1 MPVGLTPKPLQILY
15 GHTDEV
21 TSVGISTELD
31 MAVSGSRVSIFI
43 FFPSLPP
50 LQSKPTVCLKLR
62 TIPKVF
68 SQSFLQPCMSK
79 RYVLSPLLSK
89 STISKE
95 TLHSIDLNYCVKQ
108 ACTDELQSVWTYLK
122 YLNLS
127 QEQFCNSLFPVCL
140 TPKALCSFLIL
151 CLSVLYWQTAEL
163 VLPNVNNA
171 YSKMCPVKWLI
182 CCLSFSSCSV
192 WICAFICLYYVALR
206 GRILHAEPLMLGSL
220 ICSWFKFFQNTSFL
234 YKYSFYMLL

>member
-43 FFPSLPP
+43 LFPSLPP

-62 TIPKVF
+62 TIPKVLF
-68 SQSFLQPCMSK
+68 HNLFCNLACQKDTCHLPCCLSQPFQ
-79 RYVLSPLLSK
+79 
-89 STISKE
+89 E

-108 ACTDELQSVWTYLK
+108 VCTDELQSVWTYLK
-122 YLNLS
+122 YLNLL

-140 TPKALCSFLIL
+140 TPKALCSFRIL
-151 CLSVLYWQTAEL
+151 CSSVLYWQTAEL
-163 VLPNVNNA
+163 WLPNVNNA
-171 YSKMCPVKWLI
+171 FSKMCPVKWLI

-192 WICAFICLYYVALR
+192 WICAFVCL
-206 GRILHAEPLMLGSL
+206 
-220 ICSWFKFFQNTSFL
+220 
-234 YKYSFYMLL
+234 